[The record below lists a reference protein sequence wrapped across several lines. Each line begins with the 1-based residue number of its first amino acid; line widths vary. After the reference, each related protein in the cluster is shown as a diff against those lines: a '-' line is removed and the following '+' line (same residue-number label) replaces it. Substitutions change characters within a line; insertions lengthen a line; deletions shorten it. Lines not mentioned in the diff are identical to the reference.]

1 MRSLATFPR
10 GIHPPGGKGLTE
22 STEIRTAA
30 LPPVA
35 LIPLSQHI
43 GAPAKCLVQPGDR
56 VREEELIGEAAGFVS
71 ANIHSSVP
79 GTVKEIREIFLPN
92 GMKTQAVAIELS
104 GEFSRLGKES
114 VKEDWK
120 SLDLDSIR
128 NRIREMGIVGMGGA
142 TFPTHVKLS
151 LPEGKS
157 CEYFIVNAVEC
168 EPYLTSDHKLM
179 LTRAGEILEGIEIV
193 RKLLNPEKVIIGIEA
208 NKMDAARHLQGMIDR
223 MGVKVEVAPLKVKYP
238 QGAEKSLIKAIT
250 GREVPSGKLPLEV
263 GVINANVG
271 TCFAIY
277 EAVVYKKP
285 LVERLVTV
293 SGGAIKNPGVFQ
305 VRIGT
310 TIRELIEECGGFTE
324 EPEKIISGG
333 PMMGFAFF
341 DLDTPVM
348 KGTSGIVA
356 LTKRDVK
363 RSRMTAC
370 LSCGK
375 CIAACPMGLNPTKL
389 YKFLDFEMVGDAAG
403 ERLMDCVECGSCAYV
418 CPAHLPL
425 VQMFRVG
432 KGEMRKNAQK

>member
-35 LIPLSQHI
+35 IIPLSQHI
-43 GAPAKCLVQPGDR
+43 GAPAKCLVNPGDT
-56 VREEELIGEAAGFVS
+56 VQEEQLIGEASGFVS

-79 GTVKEIREIFLPN
+79 GTVKDIREIYLPN
-92 GMKTQAVAIELS
+92 GMKSQAVAIELT
-104 GEFSRLGKES
+104 GEFTRLGKES
-114 VKEDWK
+114 KREEWK
-120 SLDLDSIR
+120 SLDNDAIR
-128 NRIREMGIVGMGGA
+128 NRIREMGVVGMGGA

-157 CEYFIVNAVEC
+157 CEYFIINAVEC
-168 EPYLTSDHKLM
+168 EPYLTSDHKIM
-179 LTRAGEILEGIEIV
+179 LTQAEEILEGIEIV

-208 NKMDAARHLQGMIDR
+208 NKMDAARKLEELIAR
-223 MGVKVEVAPLKVKYP
+223 MGVDVEVAPLKVKYP
-238 QGAEKSLIKAIT
+238 QGAEKSLIRAIT

-277 EAVVYKKP
+277 EAVVYNKP

-293 SGGAIKNPGVFQ
+293 SGSAVKNPGVFK
-305 VRIGT
+305 VRVGT
-310 TIRELIEECGGFTE
+310 TVRDLIEECGGFTE

-341 DLDTPVM
+341 DLDTPIM

-356 LTKRDVK
+356 LTGKDVK
-363 RSRMTAC
+363 KSGVTAC

-375 CIAACPMGLNPTKL
+375 CVSACPMGLNPTQI
-389 YKFLDFEMVGDAAG
+389 YKYLDFEMIKEAADT
-403 ERLMDCVECGSCAYV
+403 RLMDCVECGSCAYV

>member
-1 MRSLATFPR
+1 MKSLATFPR

-22 STEIRTAA
+22 SEEIRTAA

-35 LIPLSQHI
+35 VIPLSQHI
-43 GAPAKCLVQPGDR
+43 GAPAECLVQPGDT
-56 VREEELIGEAAGFVS
+56 VKEEDLIGKASGFVS
-71 ANIHSSVP
+71 ANIHSSIP
-79 GTVKEIREIFLPN
+79 GTVSEIKEIYLPN
-92 GMKTQAVAIELS
+92 GMKSKAVTIELS

-114 VKEDWK
+114 VKEDWRAMEKDVIK
-120 SLDLDSIR
+120 S
-128 NRIREMGIVGMGGA
+128 RIMDRGIVGMGGA
-142 TFPTHVKLS
+142 TFPTHVKMS

-157 CEYFIVNAVEC
+157 CEYFIINAVEC
-168 EPYLTSDHKLM
+168 EPFLTSDHKLM
-179 LTRAGEILEGIEIV
+179 LTQTDEILEGIEII
-193 RKLLNPEKVIIGIEA
+193 RKLLSPEKVIIGIEA
-208 NKMDAARHLQGMIDR
+208 NKMDAARLLEEYIRKKGLDI
-223 MGVKVEVAPLKVKYP
+223 EVAPLKVKYP

-277 EAVVYKKP
+277 EAVVYNKP

-293 SGGAIKNPGVFQ
+293 SGSAVKNPGVFK
-305 VRIGT
+305 VRVGT
-310 TIRELIEECGGFTE
+310 PIRSLIEECGGFIE

-341 DLDTPVM
+341 DLDTPVT
-348 KGTSGIVA
+348 KGTSGVVA
-356 LTKRDVK
+356 LTAKDVK
-363 RSRMTAC
+363 KSRITPC

-375 CIAACPMGLNPTKL
+375 CVAACPMGLNPTKL
-389 YKFLDFEMVGDAAG
+389 YKYLDFEMVEEASA

-418 CPAHLPL
+418 CPAHLPI

-432 KGEMRKNAQK
+432 KGEIRKNAKK

>member
-1 MRSLATFPR
+1 PR

-22 STEIRTAA
+22 SKEIRTAA
-30 LPPVA
+30 LPPIAV
-35 LIPLSQHI
+35 IPLSQHI
-43 GAPAKCLVQPGDR
+43 GAPAECLVQPGDT
-56 VREEELIGEAAGFVS
+56 VQEEDMIGKAAGFVS

-92 GMKTQAVAIELS
+92 GMKSQAVAIELS

-114 VKEDWK
+114 QKDDWK
-120 SLDLDSIR
+120 TMDNDAIR
-128 NRIREMGIVGMGGA
+128 RRISDNGIVGMGGA
-142 TFPTHVKLS
+142 TFPTHVKMS
-151 LPEGKS
+151 LPEGKV
-157 CEYFIVNAVEC
+157 CEYFIINAVEC
-168 EPYLTSDHKLM
+168 EPFLTSDHKLM
-179 LTRAGEILEGIEIV
+179 LTQADEILEGIEIV

-208 NKMDAARHLQGMIDR
+208 NKMDAARLLEEHIAQKGY
-223 MGVKVEVAPLKVKYP
+223 KVEVAPLKVKYP

-277 EAVVYKKP
+277 EAVVYDKP

-293 SGGAIKNPGVFQ
+293 SGSAVKNPGVFK
-305 VRIGT
+305 VRVGT
-310 TIRELIEECGGFTE
+310 PIRELIEECGGFSE
-324 EPEKIISGG
+324 EPAKIISGG
-333 PMMGFAFF
+333 PMMGFTFF
-341 DLDTPVM
+341 DLDTPVT
-348 KGTSGIVA
+348 KGTSGIIA
-356 LTKRDVK
+356 LTGKDVK
-363 RSRMTAC
+363 KSQITPC

-375 CIAACPMGLNPTKL
+375 CVAACPMGLNPTKL
-389 YKFLDFEMVGDAAG
+389 YKYLDFEMVDDAAG

-432 KGEMRKNAQK
+432 KGEIRKNAKK